1 MARFYNLRLISFVFD
16 VMFILDFI
24 FTYAVNHRHWPN
36 TYGIKRSSLWTR
48 VNKKR
53 DLTSTQFFQDIFN
66 LQFIESTIWTNKL
79 LQ

>member
-48 VNKKR
+48 VNKKTAVIIGLATKR
-53 DLTSTQFFQDIFN
+53 IAPA
-66 LQFIESTIWTNKL
+66 
-79 LQ
+79 